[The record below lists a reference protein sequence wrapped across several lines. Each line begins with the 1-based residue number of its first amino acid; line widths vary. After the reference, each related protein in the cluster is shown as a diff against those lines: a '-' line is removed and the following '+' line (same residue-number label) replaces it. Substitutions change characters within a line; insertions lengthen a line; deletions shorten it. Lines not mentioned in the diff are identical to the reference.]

1 MSGGSLACAVDVV
14 PANWFDTVDYSRTRL
29 KADRGVQV
37 LDRKANERRK
47 NFPFRFN
54 ARIEDCDKG
63 RRGTTRMFI
72 RLLKTIKA
80 DLEEDEKV
88 SLEVSSFDLCSVVY
102 RMPDQYFVF
111 ALNQP
116 LDLIRNLL
124 LWMQSVIENKVLSDG
139 LRVVDDTR
147 VIFDKG
153 SKLPSFHRIFNELC
167 VVYDGALKEQG
178 NRTLLSEAHFN

>member
-1 MSGGSLACAVDVV
+1 
-14 PANWFDTVDYSRTRL
+14 
-29 KADRGVQV
+29 
-37 LDRKANERRK
+37 
-47 NFPFRFN
+47 
-54 ARIEDCDKG
+54 
-63 RRGTTRMFI
+63 MFI